1 MCVCANED
9 ITNSCLNELLSEA
22 ANYLRNIRLSEES
35 SMTVISTNMEA
46 QRAFLSAVTFERQ
59 KSWKKVFCFTVITL
73 NNHVSEISTTYLVI
87 YCNIKALTSSL
98 LPLVTQCSSVSLS
111 VGSYH

>member
-59 KSWKKVFCFTVITL
+59 KSWKKVFCFT
-73 NNHVSEISTTYLVI
+73 TY
-87 YCNIKALTSSL
+87 NIFGHL
-98 LPLVTQCSSVSLS
+98 LQ
-111 VGSYH
+111 Y